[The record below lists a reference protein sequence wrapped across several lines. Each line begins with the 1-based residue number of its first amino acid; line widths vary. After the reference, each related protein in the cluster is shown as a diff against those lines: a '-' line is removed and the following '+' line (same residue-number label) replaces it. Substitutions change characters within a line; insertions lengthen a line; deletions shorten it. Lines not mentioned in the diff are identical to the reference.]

1 MHFSWSG
8 GLTLEYHSVTP
19 FDSIENTQEYFG
31 LLSEALIDVQG
42 QIEDDIRREG
52 DASASRR
59 LEALR
64 VVLFKLQKL
73 QENVNSSGRL
83 LNDLRMLRRI
93 LLKEKVKNTGTE
105 AKLTSKK

>member
-1 MHFSWSG
+1 MDSLCSG
-8 GLTLEYHSVTP
+8 GLALEYHSVTP

-42 QIEDDIRREG
+42 QIENDIRREG

-73 QENVNSSGRL
+73 QEQVHSRSRI

-93 LLKEKVKNTGTE
+93 LMKERTTNTETQM
-105 AKLTSKK
+105 KSISK